1 MVGRKRRLRKSGVLL
16 LLLFFSLVAG
26 CIWGGIK
33 IYHSLSC
40 KNEQKEIKPIKK
52 EEQKNIEVEVQE
64 VEEDKKKYEECMSK
78 PYKMDSLDT
87 EFNNLFNSYEGRNLG
102 ISFYDVKNDYTYYLN
117 KDKTYYSGCTV
128 KVFMTIYLLEQA
140 REGKI
145 DLHGTM
151 TYLPEDAHQFS
162 DYMEKH
168 QFYEEIPITDLISYW
183 MSISDNAAYFVA
195 IRTIGADTINNYFR
209 DKYNI
214 YLPFTNT
221 HPFVSNYTA
230 DLADKSLKILYKVLE
245 VDDEYSK
252 LVKDAMY
259 NDVENGFTLD
269 GVRMMHKYGEYDV
282 FHNDLGIYEGDYPY
296 LISVLTT
303 DAHNDYI
310 GVISGVHSDIRTIY
324 LKNLESKKEY
334 CNSI

>member
-1 MVGRKRRLRKSGVLL
+1 MRLRKGAKIALCFIIIGI
-16 LLLFFSLVAG
+16 LFSVILFNKDKIKSSFS
-26 CIWGGIK
+26 
-33 IYHSLSC
+33 
-40 KNEQKEIKPIKK
+40 KK
-52 EEQKNIEVEVQE
+52 EEVKEVKNKEETIENNK
-64 VEEDKKKYEECMSK
+64 EEEEQLLKQQKYEECMSK
-78 PYKMDSLDT
+78 PYKMDSLDE
-87 EFNNLFNSYEGRNLG
+87 EFNNLFNSYEGRNLA
-102 ISFYDVKNDYTYYLN
+102 ISFNDVKNDYTYYLN
-117 KDKTYYSGCTV
+117 KDKAYYSGCTV
-128 KVFMTIYLLEQA
+128 KIFMTIYLLEQA

-145 DLHGTM
+145 DLHSTF
-151 TYLPEDAHQFS
+151 TYLPEDQHAFS
-162 DYMEKH
+162 DYMDKH
-168 QFYEEIPITDLISYW
+168 QFYEEIPIVDLIRYW

-195 IRTIGADTINNYFR
+195 IRSVGAETINAYFR

-214 YLPFTNT
+214 YLPFTNK
-221 HPFVSNYTA
+221 HPFVSNYTS

-282 FHNDLGIYEGDYPY
+282 FHNDIGIYEGEYPY

-310 GVISGVHSDIRTIY
+310 GVISGVHRDIRNIY
-324 LKNLESKKEY
+324 LKNIESKKEY
-334 CNSI
+334 CEGYKNE